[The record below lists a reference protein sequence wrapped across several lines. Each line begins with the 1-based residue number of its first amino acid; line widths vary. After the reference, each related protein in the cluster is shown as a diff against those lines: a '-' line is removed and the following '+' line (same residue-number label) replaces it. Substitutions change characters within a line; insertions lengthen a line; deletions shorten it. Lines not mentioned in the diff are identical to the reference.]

1 MLDFTLPHRPQEVF
15 NWLLSIDNRDYDVW
29 DKGKVSWQIQYRR
42 TNGSPT
48 YPIQMKQSEPLH
60 YSQDDMDGVTK
71 ETYIPEESLDQQE
84 DDVRTTKSGRQ
95 KREDLNNNNGK
106 FEDTRNMN
114 HATHSIISDEDVSVD
129 NYEMFPERE
138 IDRYRLRAK
147 LTIMKDDVQSVLPIT
162 KVIYALFRKI
172 YLYKI
177 FIVEQLYFICIS
189 MYFNRHSNL
198 N

>member
-1 MLDFTLPHRPQEVF
+1 MPDLTLTRRPQEVF

-42 TNGSPT
+42 TNGSPK
-48 YPIQMKQSEPLH
+48 YPIQMKQSESLN
-60 YSQDDMDGVTK
+60 YSQDDMDGVAK
-71 ETYIPEESLDQQE
+71 ETSMLEESLDHQE
-84 DDVRTTKSGRQ
+84 DDLRTTKSGRQ

-162 KVIYALFRKI
+162 KVNSTR
-172 YLYKI
+172 
-177 FIVEQLYFICIS
+177 YFVRYS
-189 MYFNRHSNL
+189 
-198 N
+198 

>member
-1 MLDFTLPHRPQEVF
+1 
-15 NWLLSIDNRDYDVW
+15 
-29 DKGKVSWQIQYRR
+29 
-42 TNGSPT
+42 
-48 YPIQMKQSEPLH
+48 MKQSESLN
-60 YSQDDMDGVTK
+60 YSQDDMDGVAK
-71 ETYIPEESLDQQE
+71 ETSMLEESLDHQE
-84 DDVRTTKSGRQ
+84 DDLRTTKSGRQ

-162 KVIYALFRKI
+162 KVNSTR
-172 YLYKI
+172 
-177 FIVEQLYFICIS
+177 YFVRYS
-189 MYFNRHSNL
+189 
-198 N
+198 

>member
-1 MLDFTLPHRPQEVF
+1 MFDFPLKRRPQEVF

-42 TNGSPT
+42 TNGSPK
-48 YPIQMKQSEPLH
+48 YQIKSKQSEAFN
-60 YSQDDMDGVTK
+60 YSHDDMDDVAK
-71 ETYIPEESLDQQE
+71 ETSMTEESLDHQE
-84 DDVRTTKSGRQ
+84 DDMRTTKPGRQ

-106 FEDTRNMN
+106 PEDIRKLSQP
-114 HATHSIISDEDVSVD
+114 THSIIFDEDVSVD

-172 YLYKI
+172 YLNKI
-177 FIVEQLYFICIS
+177 WSNSYISYAFICI
-189 MYFNRHSNL
+189 L
-198 N
+198 IVIAI